1 MYRLMHSMIR
11 QMWLLIDWNVYFEYV
26 KNKKWQTRITV
37 QQQITKKRKAKE
49 KSNTDDFVYIF
60 KHWWQ
65 KKGHEDILQ
74 FDNNMYSKITS
85 TYWSIK
91 LYLKLNI

>member
-1 MYRLMHSMIR
+1 MTLFTY
-11 QMWLLIDWNVYFEYV
+11 
-26 KNKKWQTRITV
+26 
-37 QQQITKKRKAKE
+37 
-49 KSNTDDFVYIF
+49 SNTGD
-60 KHWWQ
+60 K

-91 LYLKLNI
+91 LYLKFNI